1 MEKNSLQRPS
11 PYKPP
16 HTSAPDRECALGLHY
31 QNAGEGDQVLCVP
44 VQGMLYREEAKE
56 AVLPVLHLDRYVN
69 ITRQGKGKAS
79 KTARRVAS
87 LLPRRMRRARPSYG
101 TGGIGVPP
109 QRWRLSTD
117 TRKDGPRT
125 PHYAQRTSTDVSTG
139 EANTWARD
147 GYNRLTL
154 TRCTARTRI
163 HAAFHT
169 KCWTGRYPLEP
180 RQTTMP
186 FETVSTAQG

>member
-1 MEKNSLQRPS
+1 MQRPS

-44 VQGMLYREEAKE
+44 VQGMLCREEAKG

-69 ITRQGKGKAS
+69 ITRQGKGKTS

-125 PHYAQRTSTDVSTG
+125 PHYAQRTSTDVPTG
-139 EANTWARD
+139 EANTWACD
-147 GYNRLTL
+147 GYNRTPDDPLY
-154 TRCTARTRI
+154 RTYKNTCGISHQMLDRS
-163 HAAFHT
+163 
-169 KCWTGRYPLEP
+169 LS
-180 RQTTMP
+180 MP
-186 FETVSTAQG
+186 FETVSMAQG